1 MNATNSEVA
10 SVTESDNFLTHLPEV
25 IRSRANASTVFG
37 EPIVRGHITVVPIAQ
52 VRWGIGGG
60 GGRRRRQSEP
70 ESGFGGGGGMVVNP
84 VGYLEIGE
92 SGVKYQAVGGRLNI
106 LTAVL
111 AGILAGIALE
121 LGFRKNPGS
130 R

>member
-10 SVTESDNFLTHLPEV
+10 FVTGSDNFLTQLPEI
-25 IRSRANASTVFG
+25 IRSRANVSTVFG
-37 EPIVRGHITVVPIAQ
+37 EPIVRDRTTVVPIAQ

-60 GGRRRRQSEP
+60 GGRRRSQSEP

-84 VGYLEIGE
+84 VGYLEIDE
-92 SGVKYQAVGGRLNI
+92 SGAKYHSAGGRLNL
-106 LTAVL
+106 LTGVL
-111 AGILAGIALE
+111 AGLLVFIALE
-121 LGFRKNPGS
+121 LGFRKN